1 MYKGTF
7 DKNSSSSC
15 VLLVFDK
22 NLTFSP
28 TDFVCDVILSLN
40 NIQFYTLV
48 LHEFG
53 KNEDHKIFKSLFDFW
68 QLTGIYISILV
79 GIQLK
84 ISLIKYYFESLWQRK
99 FEYRVFEFRNDV
111 YTVL

>member
-53 KNEDHKIFKSLFDFW
+53 KNEDHKRFKSSFDLWHTSMYAFYSYD
-68 QLTGIYISILV
+68 LLYFIITNISNQIL
-79 GIQLK
+79 L
-84 ISLIKYYFESLWQRK
+84 
-99 FEYRVFEFRNDV
+99 
-111 YTVL
+111 

>member
-28 TDFVCDVILSLN
+28 TDFVCDVISSLN

-48 LHEFG
+48 LYEFG
-53 KNEDHKIFKSLFDFW
+53 KNEDHKRFKSPFDFW
-68 QLTGIYISILV
+68 HLTVMYALTTNFFNQILLQ
-79 GIQLK
+79 IIMEKK
-84 ISLIKYYFESLWQRK
+84 I
-99 FEYRVFEFRNDV
+99 
-111 YTVL
+111 

>member
-53 KNEDHKIFKSLFDFW
+53 KNEDHKRFKSPFDFW
-68 QLTGIYISILV
+68 QLTCMYALFGIFY
-79 GIQLK
+79 
-84 ISLIKYYFESLWQRK
+84 KYK
-99 FEYRVFEFRNDV
+99 FSNQI
-111 YTVL
+111 VL